1 MRTAK
6 VLGLYYNCETASP
19 RGISR
24 PGETRDPRDPQL
36 TVTAMGMS
44 VIRPEQL
51 ELPQ

>member
-19 RGISR
+19 RGISK
-24 PGETRDPRDPQL
+24 PGETRDPQL

-51 ELPQ
+51 ELAQ